1 VHKVSLSS
9 EAVGHQKRPCI
20 ILVRP
25 QMGDNIGAAARAMMN
40 CGLDDLRLVAP
51 RDGWPNERAYVLA
64 SGANRIL
71 DQAKVYNSVRAATAD
86 CVHVYATT
94 ARQREQVKPE
104 VSAREFAGEA
114 AKEPEQVGILFGKE
128 SVGLSNE
135 ELGEANTILHIPMNP
150 EHFSLNLAQAVLL
163 VAYEWRQAATALE
176 PSVGKPEQPLAPK
189 QEVDRL
195 LDRLID
201 DLDQREFFV
210 VPEKRE
216 RMMRNVRNIFTR
228 RPLTSREVATLHGV
242 VAFLKGR
249 D

>member
-1 VHKVSLSS
+1 MRLK
-9 EAVGHQKRPCI
+9 PCV
-20 ILVRP
+20 ILARP
-25 QMGDNIGAAARAMMN
+25 QMGDNIGATARAMMN

-64 SGANRIL
+64 SGADRIL
-71 DQAKVYNSVRAATAD
+71 DSAKVYQTVAEAAAD
-86 CVHVYATT
+86 CVHVYAAT

-104 VSAREFAGEA
+104 LTARQFAEQA
-114 AKEPEQVGILFGKE
+114 AKEAGQIGLLFGKE

-189 QEVDRL
+189 HEVDL
-195 LDRLID
+195 FLNRLID
-201 DLDQREFFV
+201 DLDEREFFV

-216 RMMRNVRNIFTR
+216 RMMRNVKNIFTR

-242 VAFLKGR
+242 MAFLKGK
-249 D
+249 